1 MGCRTECKTESRME
15 RETGG
20 GTRKVVG
27 AERQPDPPAGRIY
40 FTADVHLDGRATE
53 ESRRK
58 EQRFVAWLD
67 RAAADAEAIILLG
80 DIFDFWYEYRRV
92 VPKGCV
98 RTLAKLAELTER
110 GIRVVLF
117 TGNHDMWV
125 RDYFQQECGI
135 ELYTSPQVLELKG
148 QRIFLAH
155 GDHMGLPGE
164 PRLLNA
170 VFRSRVLRW
179 LFSTFVHP
187 DLALRFGLWWSGR
200 SRQQHAAADA
210 QPSNTSRHRRLTEPL
225 VEWARRY
232 AREQGVERFL
242 FGHLHT
248 ARDCREE
255 HLRVLFLNQWNPE
268 PSWAVM
274 EAGGEITLEPSES

>member
-1 MGCRTECKTESRME
+1 MGREMGSEAA
-15 RETGG
+15 RETG
-20 GTRKVVG
+20 KVME
-27 AERQPDPPAGRIY
+27 AERQPDLPAGRIY
-40 FTADVHLDGRATE
+40 FTADVHLDSRATE
-53 ESRRK
+53 ENRRK

-98 RTLAKLAELTER
+98 RTLAKLAELTDR

-164 PRLLNA
+164 PHLLNV

-187 DLALRFGLWWSGR
+187 DLALRFGQWWSGR
-200 SRQQHAAADA
+200 SRKKHAAADA
-210 QPSNTSRHRRLTEPL
+210 QPSNTSSHRRITDPL
-225 VEWARRY
+225 VDWARRY